1 MDENEILEALAE
13 DFFRGWDVTPTG
25 GGFLIAT
32 DWVLPN
38 NERIEIH
45 VRRVGDRED
54 LFIVTDGGELINYL
68 FSEGVDLTRDRDSR
82 RILDVIAENR
92 SIKVTEHQLVK
103 GAKEEEIPERCAFCS
118 KPLRRPHSHCG
129 TKLNQSRKTRYI
141 NGSWRLES
149 RPQLY
154 SPKADSSC
162 RLDCPGRG
170 GFAFQENDPERRQNQ

>member
-1 MDENEILEALAE
+1 MDENDILEALAE
-13 DFFRGWDVTPTG
+13 DFSRGWDVTPTG

-45 VRRVGDRED
+45 IRRVGDRED

-82 RILDVIAENR
+82 RILDRIAENR

-103 GAKEEEIPERCAFCS
+103 GANEEEIAWAVRVLVETVKEASFSLWRKIKS
-118 KPLRRPHSHCG
+118 KP
-129 TKLNQSRKTRYI
+129 Q
-141 NGSWRLES
+141 
-149 RPQLY
+149 
-154 SPKADSSC
+154 
-162 RLDCPGRG
+162 
-170 GFAFQENDPERRQNQ
+170 DPVH

>member
-1 MDENEILEALAE
+1 MDENEIQEALAE
-13 DFFRGWDVTPTG
+13 DFSRGWDVTPTG

-45 VRRVGDRED
+45 IRRVGDRED

-103 GAKEEEIPERCAFCS
+103 GAKEHEIAGTVRVLLEAVKEASFSLWHKIKS
-118 KPLRRPHSHCG
+118 KP
-129 TKLNQSRKTRYI
+129 
-141 NGSWRLES
+141 E
-149 RPQLY
+149 
-154 SPKADSSC
+154 DSVH
-162 RLDCPGRG
+162 
-170 GFAFQENDPERRQNQ
+170 